1 MHIKDIETVE
11 QFLDVISEIAN
22 EANHFPKQW
31 VTGGIYGGTVYRK
44 GIEIIVPDEEPKDKY
59 LPVITHVVF
68 PEITD
73 EKLEEITTN
82 PLIWI
87 EKEDTQAGPYND
99 FTNYK
104 EKHINFEELFNS
116 LKMAYNDENN

>member
-31 VTGGIYGGTVYRK
+31 ITGGIYGGTVYKK
-44 GIEIIVPDEEPKDKY
+44 GSAITPDEEPKDKY
-59 LPVITHVVF
+59 LPVITHVIF
-68 PEITD
+68 PEITA
-73 EKLEEITTN
+73 EKLDEISQN

-87 EKEDTQAGPYND
+87 ETDDTQAGPYND
-99 FTNYK
+99 FTTYK
-104 EKHINFEELFNS
+104 EKHINFQELFVS
-116 LKMAYNDENN
+116 LKKAYSDEDN